1 MKNIVLAV
9 DFSEI
14 TEKMVEKAAKIASKL
29 MAKIW
34 IVHVAAPDPDFV
46 GYDVGPQYIRDD
58 RAEELHE
65 EHQMLQ
71 NYAANLKKKGID
83 AEALLIQGYTAQSII
98 KQAEQVEADMIIIG
112 SHGHGP
118 LYNTIVGSVT
128 SDVLKDT
135 PIPVTVIP
143 VKLLKD

>member
-9 DFSEI
+9 DFSET
-14 TEKMVEKAAKIASKL
+14 TEKIVEKAAKIASKL

-58 RAEELHE
+58 RAEELRE

-118 LYNTIVGSVT
+118 LYNTIIGSVT
-128 SDVLKDT
+128 SDVLRDT
-135 PIPVTVIP
+135 PMPVTVIP
-143 VKLLKD
+143 VKSLED